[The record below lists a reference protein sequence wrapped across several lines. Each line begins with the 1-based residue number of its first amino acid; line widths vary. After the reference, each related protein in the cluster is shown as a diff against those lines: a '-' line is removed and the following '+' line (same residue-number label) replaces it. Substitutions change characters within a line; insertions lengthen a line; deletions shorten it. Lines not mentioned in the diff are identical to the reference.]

1 MQPDGVIFDFDG
13 VLCNSDIVH
22 KDAFV
27 LSLESLGYSWCDN
40 KEETYTR
47 IKNEKT
53 SFKLKTFVELQ
64 LIRLE
69 DVEKLNSI
77 KQNFTQNL
85 ITSLS
90 MDKRVIQAIQTLK
103 SKHLKIGIASNANKQ
118 SIVSYLRTNS
128 VLELFDVIVSSDEV
142 AQKTKPL
149 PDVYTRALSS
159 LNLNATNVFAFEDSE
174 QGFTAAKLAGIERVY
189 LCDYSS
195 LFDVLEKV
203 CNLKEDRIII

>member
-40 KEETYTR
+40 KEETYAR

-64 LIRLE
+64 LIKLE
-69 DVEKLNSI
+69 DVEELNSI
-77 KQNFTQNL
+77 KQDLTQNL
-85 ITSLS
+85 IISLS

-103 SKHLKIGIASNANKQ
+103 SNHLKVGIASNANKR
-118 SIVSYLRTNS
+118 SIVSYLRANS
-128 VLELFDVIVSSDEV
+128 VLELFDVIVSSDDV
-142 AQKTKPL
+142 AKKTKPL
-149 PDVYTRALSS
+149 PDVYIRTLSL
-159 LNLNATNVFAFEDSE
+159 LNLNATDVLAFEDSE
-174 QGFTAAKLAGIERVY
+174 QGFTAAKEAGIEHVY
-189 LCDYSS
+189 LCDYAS
-195 LFDVLEKV
+195 LCDVLEKV
-203 CNLKEDRIII
+203 CNLKED

>member
-27 LSLESLGYSWCDN
+27 LSLESLGYFWCDN
-40 KEETYTR
+40 KEETYER

-64 LIRLE
+64 LVRLE

-77 KQNFTQNL
+77 KQDFTQNL

-90 MDKRVIQAIQTLK
+90 MDERVIQAIRNLK
-103 SKHLKIGIASNANKQ
+103 SDHRKIGIASNANKQ
-118 SIVSYLRTNS
+118 SIISYLKANS
-128 VLELFDVIVSSDEV
+128 ILEFFDIIVSSDDV
-142 AQKTKPL
+142 GQKTKPL
-149 PDVYTRALSS
+149 PDVYTKVLRS
-159 LNLNATNVFAFEDSE
+159 LNLSAPDVLAFEDSE
-174 QGFTAAKLAGIERVY
+174 QGFKAAKMAGIERVY
-189 LCDYSS
+189 LCNHAS
-195 LFDVLEKV
+195 LFDVLEKA

>member
-64 LIRLE
+64 LIKLE

-77 KQNFTQNL
+77 KQDFTQNL

-90 MDKRVIQAIQTLK
+90 MDNRVIQAIQILK
-103 SKHLKIGIASNANKQ
+103 SNHLKIGIASNANKR
-118 SIVSYLRTNS
+118 SIVSYLKANS
-128 VLELFDVIVSSDEV
+128 ALELFDVIVSSDDV
-142 AQKTKPL
+142 AKKTKPL
-149 PDVYTRALSS
+149 PDVYIRTLSL
-159 LNLNATNVFAFEDSE
+159 LNLNAINVLAFEDSE
-174 QGFTAAKLAGIERVY
+174 QGFTAAKEAGIERVY
-189 LCDYSS
+189 LCDYTS
-195 LFDVLEKV
+195 LCGVLEKV
-203 CNLKEDRIII
+203 CNLKED